1 MGCSLEVAPNSPVPL
16 VMPDEKLIPPPRG
29 PGGAGVP
36 ATTEQG
42 PAPVGAYQGDHFPLA
57 ADDGPPLDLRRY
69 LLALLRYKWLL
80 ALAVMLGGAGA
91 VVAWRTVEIRYTA
104 RGNLWIETGGAQ
116 SQGDV
121 APVQQ
126 SRLLES
132 NAWIEL
138 LRTYTVLDSVVVS
151 ERLYL
156 AVPDEYSAAFEGFAL
171 EPTFRPGAYEL
182 QIDAARQ
189 SYELSVVEGTNASVT
204 VAEGPLGGTIGA
216 DLGFRWS
223 PPASAFTPGA
233 VIPFTVMAPRDAA
246 ADLSRRLVTAM
257 DRSGNF
263 LSISLDGTDP
273 DQIASILNAL
283 MDRHVA
289 VAADIKRSR
298 LDETS
303 AILEEQLRYTEA
315 ELASAEQA
323 LEEFRVTTIS
333 LPSDRSAPIAA
344 GLEITRDPVFTSFFN
359 LRLEFEQVR
368 RDRLRLQAA
377 VAEFGNGPIRIEALE
392 VIPAAAGSS
401 ELRRILDELVQ
412 ARSELRVYRN
422 RYADDYP
429 PVQDLL
435 VRMESLEA
443 RAIPQ
448 VVNGI
453 LGQLQ
458 EREADLQNRIE
469 AASVEMQ
476 AIPPRTIEEG
486 RLERRVAITENL
498 YNELRG
504 RVETARL
511 AAASSIPDVRI
522 LDRAVVPQQ
531 PSDDSRV
538 RWAAMIFFGFLGA
551 ATGGAILL
559 DRMDARFRY
568 AADVSRDIGLDI
580 LGSIPRIVSGKNNEK
595 SVLNAAQ
602 ALEAFRELRIHVG
615 FAYGSA
621 GPITLAIS
629 SPSAGEGKS
638 LIASNLAVAF
648 AEVGRRTLLIDGD
661 TRRGDAHKLVGREQ
675 SPGLVDYLKER
686 SGQEIIQQTEHANLD
701 FIGCGSRGTTT
712 PELLASSRMAYFM
725 GTLKRSYDVIIVD
738 TPPLA
743 AGGDAVILST
753 LTGNLAV
760 VIRTG
765 TTEKQLALAKLDQ
778 LGRLPIRILG
788 AILNDV
794 DPTDGHYYYY
804 TSYLPGYEPVP
815 EEGEEGVQL
824 ISDRGQAS

>member
-1 MGCSLEVAPNSPVPL
+1 MH
-16 VMPDEKLIPPPRG
+16 DEKLIPPPRQS
-29 PGGAGVP
+29 GGSGVP
-36 ATTEQG
+36 ATADQHSAPLGPQGDYFPVSGGEEQG
-42 PAPVGAYQGDHFPLA
+42 IDF
-57 ADDGPPLDLRRY
+57 RRY

-80 ALAVMLGGAGA
+80 VLALVLGGASA
-91 VVAWRTVEIRYTA
+91 AVAWRVVEIRYTA
-104 RGNLWIETGGAQ
+104 RGNLWIETGGPAG
-116 SQGDV
+116 QGDV

-126 SRLLES
+126 GTLLES

-156 AVPDEYSAAFEGFAL
+156 DYPAEHSGAFATFSL
-171 EPTFRPGAYEL
+171 EPTFRPG
-182 QIDAARQ
+182 
-189 SYELSVVEGTNASVT
+189 SYELRIDPAGQSYALLVQGGANASIPL
-204 VAEGPLGGTIGA
+204 AEGPLGSSIGA

-223 PPASAFTPGA
+223 PSAGAFAPGS
-233 VIPFTVMAPRDAA
+233 VIPFTVVAPRDAA
-246 ADLSRRLVTAM
+246 AQLSQRLVARM
-257 DRSGNF
+257 DQSGNF
-263 LSISLDGTDP
+263 LAVSLDGTNP
-273 DQIASILNAL
+273 DKLASTLNAL

-289 VAADIKRSR
+289 VAADIKRNQ

-315 ELASAEQA
+315 ELAAAEQA

-344 GLEITRDPVFTSFFN
+344 GLQITRDPVFTSFFN
-359 LRLEFEQVR
+359 LRLEFEEVR

-377 VAEFGNGPIRIEALE
+377 AADFGNGPIRIEALE

-412 ARSELRVYRN
+412 ARSQLRVYSA
-422 RYADDYP
+422 RYEPDYP

-435 VRMESLEA
+435 TQVEQLET

-448 VVNGI
+448 VINGI
-453 LGQLQ
+453 LDEL
-458 EREADLQNRIE
+458 ERQEADLQSRIDN
-469 AASVEMQ
+469 ASAEME
-476 AIPPRTIEEG
+476 AIPPRTIAEG
-486 RLERRVAITENL
+486 RLERHVTTSENL
-498 YNELRG
+498 YNDLRG

-568 AADVSRDIGLDI
+568 ASDVSRDIGLDI
-580 LGSIPRIVSGKNNEK
+580 LGSIPRIVSGRNNEK

-629 SPSAGEGKS
+629 SPAAGEGKS

-701 FIGCGSRGTTT
+701 FIACGSRGTTT

-765 TTEKQLALAKLDQ
+765 TTEKQLAQAKLDQ

-788 AILNDV
+788 AVLNDV
-794 DPTDGHYYYY
+794 DPTDHHYYYY

-824 ISDRGQAS
+824 ISDRGGQAS